1 MEKDRFNVKLLN
13 LKGALFIF
21 KEWSPN
27 KPRKF
32 FKCIV
37 NFSLQIK
44 QSNYDVAVLNA
55 IKKFFNVRY
64 LKPKYNIRTTTTLW
78 IRDVKKVSKL
88 LDSYPLFS
96 IKWLNYLD
104 WKRLID
110 LKTKKEHYKEEGLLL
125 MYNIKNN
132 MKAKRF
138 K

>member
-44 QSNYDVAVLNA
+44 QSNHDVAVLNA
-55 IKKFFNVRY
+55 IKNFFNVRY

>member
-1 MEKDRFNVKLLN
+1 
-13 LKGALFIF
+13 
-21 KEWSPN
+21 
-27 KPRKF
+27 
-32 FKCIV
+32 
-37 NFSLQIK
+37 LQIK